1 MDDRYKEYPL
11 HVYDYY
17 LRHSSVY
24 GVDMERFYVARAPL
38 KLPVEVNVCSKHK
51 QKM

>member
-11 HVYDYY
+11 HADDYD
-17 LRHSSVY
+17 LRHSLVY
-24 GVDMERFYVARAPL
+24 EADMERFYVARAPL